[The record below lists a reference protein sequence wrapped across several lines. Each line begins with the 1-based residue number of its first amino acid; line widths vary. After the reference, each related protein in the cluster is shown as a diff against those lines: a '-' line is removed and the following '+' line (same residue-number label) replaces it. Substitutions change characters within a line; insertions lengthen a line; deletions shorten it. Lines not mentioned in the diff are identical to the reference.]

1 MWLNEYHADFL
12 ARDRLAEAR
21 RAAARHHL
29 IDSLRRQPDRR
40 RTSIAARVLNFSRRL
55 RSLLLQT
62 AATRTGCSNGSRC
75 EAAPLSTREPYF
87 EYGERADKGANEA
100 DGRFSSL
107 GPFQQAG

>member
-87 EYGERADKGANEA
+87 EYGERAARAPTKQM
-100 DGRFSSL
+100 